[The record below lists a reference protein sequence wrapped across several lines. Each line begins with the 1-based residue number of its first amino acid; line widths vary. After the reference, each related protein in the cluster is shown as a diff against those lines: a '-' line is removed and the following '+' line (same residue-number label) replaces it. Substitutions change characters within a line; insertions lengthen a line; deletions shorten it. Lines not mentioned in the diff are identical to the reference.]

1 MRSEWINIKKKH
13 PKNMQRVWCVFTDKR
28 QREPFLF
35 SDALVWWR
43 DRKGFGHWTRADCT
57 PLESGYVVTHW
68 HPLPPAPEEM
78 RK

>member
-13 PKNMQRVWCVFTDKR
+13 PKNMSGYGACSRTNAK
-28 QREPFLF
+28 ENLF
-35 SDALVWWR
+35 YSLTHSCGGGIE
-43 DRKGFGHWTRADCT
+43 KGFGHWTRADCT